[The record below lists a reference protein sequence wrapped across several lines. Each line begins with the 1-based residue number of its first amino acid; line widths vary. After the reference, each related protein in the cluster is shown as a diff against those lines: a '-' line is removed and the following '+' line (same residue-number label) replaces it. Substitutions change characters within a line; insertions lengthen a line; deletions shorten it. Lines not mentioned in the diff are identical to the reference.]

1 VTWHLTTERLE
12 LRPFVREDLDEFLPI
27 VSDPISMRFYP
38 KPFDRQ
44 MARTWIDR
52 ILERYERDGFGLL
65 AVVERASGALVG
77 DCGPMVMETR
87 HGTFVELG
95 WHVLRDR
102 QGRGYATEAGAACR
116 DRAWEV
122 LDVDRLISLIRP
134 ENVPSWSVARALG
147 FEPWLGEVRAGM
159 AHIIWS
165 IRRDTSE
172 KEAGA
177 SGG

>member
-1 VTWHLTTERLE
+1 MRRVTWHLETERLA
-12 LRPFVREDLDEFLPI
+12 LRPFVREDVEQFLPV

-38 KPFDRQ
+38 RPFDRD
-44 MARTWIDR
+44 MAGRWIER
-52 ILERYERDGFGLL
+52 ALERYEHDGFGLL
-65 AVVERASGALVG
+65 AVTEKDSGSLVG
-77 DCGPMVMETR
+77 DCGPAVMDTS

-95 WHVLRDR
+95 WHIRRDR

-116 DRAWEV
+116 DRAWEA

-147 FEPWLGEVRAGM
+147 FRPWLGEVRVGM

-165 IRRDTSE
+165 LSRLGRARAD
-172 KEAGA
+172 G
-177 SGG
+177 